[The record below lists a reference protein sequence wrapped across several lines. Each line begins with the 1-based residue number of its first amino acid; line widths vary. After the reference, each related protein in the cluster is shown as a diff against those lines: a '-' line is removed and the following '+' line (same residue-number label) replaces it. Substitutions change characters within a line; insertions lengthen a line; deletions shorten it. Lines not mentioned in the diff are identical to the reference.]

1 MTRKQPFIVVLI
13 LGALTT
19 IGPFSIDMYLPGFP
33 SIAKDLHTS
42 VAQVQLSLT
51 SYFIG
56 ISVGQLLYG
65 PLLDRYGRKR
75 PLYIGMMVYILASI
89 GCVFIHS
96 VNALIGMRFLQAIGG
111 CVSLVA
117 SRALV
122 RDLFPVSETAKVF
135 SMLMLVLAVSPMLAP
150 TIGGYVSVAFS
161 WHIIFVILAS
171 IAALVLLACLFFLP
185 DGKHADTSIS
195 LKPGPILGN
204 FYTVLKQPQFYA
216 YALCGSIAS
225 AVTYAYIA
233 SSPDVFMDIYKVGER
248 TYGWIFAC
256 IAASI
261 IGSSQLNRLMLK
273 WFTSEQLVLAAL
285 LWQLLIGTFLIMGVM
300 NGWLGLYGLIIT
312 VFLFMAG
319 QGFTVPNAS
328 ALSIAPFSRLAGS
341 ASALLGALQLG
352 FGSLIS
358 ALVSVFNNGT
368 TWPMVLSLT
377 GCSILSLIVLLL
389 CRKKIQKEPATISV
403 EQEAGKQIVEL

>member
-1 MTRKQPFIVVLI
+1 
-13 LGALTT
+13 
-19 IGPFSIDMYLPGFP
+19 
-33 SIAKDLHTS
+33 
-42 VAQVQLSLT
+42 
-51 SYFIG
+51 
-56 ISVGQLLYG
+56 QLLYG

-96 VNALIGMRFLQAIGG
+96 VNSLIGMRFLQAIGG

-171 IAALVLLACLFFLP
+171 IAALVLFACLFFLP
-185 DGKHADTSIS
+185 DGKHADPSIS

-233 SSPDVFMDIYKVGER
+233 SSPDVFMDIFKVGER

-285 LWQLLIGTFLIMGVM
+285 LWQLLIGTFLILGVT

-389 CRKKIQKEPATISV
+389 CRKKNQKEPATISV
-403 EQEAGKQIVEL
+403 EQEAGRQIVEL